1 MKGTFKGHLE
11 YREVESLTR
20 EVDDA
25 KSPLRMLR
33 GHGPDRSHVT
43 AAGCMFGGIEASHG
57 LLRRRRFERSDRFG
71 TCQRSTSI
79 LKST

>member
-1 MKGTFKGHLE
+1 MKDTFKSHLE

-25 KSPLRMLR
+25 ESPCGCFAGIARSARTSLRQAARL
-33 GHGPDRSHVT
+33 T
-43 AAGCMFGGIEASHG
+43 APNRVMASATASV
-57 LLRRRRFERSDRFG
+57 ERSDRFG